1 MHSSGDRFYLSR
13 GRRRCWNGQH
23 SPSHFDY
30 RISLVSCL
38 HQRLGLIV
46 EKIEI
51 KLLKETYQPTVG
63 MDPARFDPL
72 KGS

>member
-1 MHSSGDRFYLSR
+1 MGKEAQSVSKNIDHSCER
-13 GRRRCWNGQH
+13 GE
-23 SPSHFDY
+23 
-30 RISLVSCL
+30 
-38 HQRLGLIV
+38 LIV
-46 EKIEI
+46 KKIEM